1 MKLGS
6 LLRLRCPICGKGKL
20 FQGYSD
26 SPVRCP
32 RCGYFFMRESGYFLP
47 HVPIGYAFT
56 VLASLGSWP
65 LMYYV
70 FGIRGAAVTLSVM
83 ISVTVIFGI
92 WFVRYSKALWL
103 AIDLALHPPASEDFE
118 SRGRSE

>member
-1 MKLGS
+1 
-6 LLRLRCPICGKGKL
+6 
-20 FQGYSD
+20 
-26 SPVRCP
+26 
-32 RCGYFFMRESGYFLP
+32 MRESGYFLP

-65 LMYYV
+65 ILHYV
-70 FGIRGAAVTLSVM
+70 FKIQSAGLILGIMVTIAVV
-83 ISVTVIFGI
+83 FGT

-103 AIDLALHPPASEDFE
+103 AIDLTLHPPASEDFE

>member
-1 MKLGS
+1 
-6 LLRLRCPICGKGKL
+6 
-20 FQGYSD
+20 
-26 SPVRCP
+26 
-32 RCGYFFMRESGYFLP
+32 MRETGYFLP

-65 LMYYV
+65 ILYYV
-70 FGIRGAAVTLSVM
+70 FRLRNAELTLGIMVAIAVL
-83 ISVTVIFGI
+83 FGI

-103 AIDLALHPPASEDFE
+103 AIDLTLHPPGLEDFE